1 MAANSIA
8 ARRQTLVNKV
18 HERLIDRSA
27 PDADDSASPTA
38 APELRTVAA
47 EVGAVAPLLDHDHA
61 RDVVAEVAS
70 RLAGVGQLAELFVD
84 DAITEV
90 MINGP
95 GPVVVERGGQLEQ
108 VAVISEA
115 EVLRLVEYLLGPTGR
130 RVDRRTPIVDVR
142 LDDRTRCNVVVPPVA
157 VDGPYVTL
165 RRFPRGVR
173 PLAEFA
179 QGPLLDRLEALVSR
193 RANVVVYGATST
205 GKTSLVASSLA
216 TLGTAERVVV
226 IEEAAELP
234 RHGANF
240 VRLEAQPPNVEGVG
254 GVSLAQLV
262 VAALR
267 LRPDRLLV
275 GEVRG
280 GEAAE
285 LLHVLSTGHRGS
297 FSTLHAESPDGALWR
312 LEQLARMGGAVGD
325 VRAHLLN
332 AVDALIRVERLG
344 NGDRRVADIYEVE
357 PAPAGN
363 VR

>member
-1 MAANSIA
+1 MTRGSIA
-8 ARRQTLVNKV
+8 ARRQTLVNEV
-18 HERLIDRSA
+18 HERLIDTG
-27 PDADDSASPTA
+27 SPTGS
-38 APELRTVAA
+38 PELRTVAA
-47 EVGAVAPLLDHDHA
+47 EVGAVAPLLDHDRA

-70 RLAGVGQLAELFVD
+70 RLAGVGQLAELFGD
-84 DAITEV
+84 DDITEV

-95 GPVVVERGGQLEQ
+95 GPVVVERAGQLEQ
-108 VAVISEA
+108 VATISEA

-165 RRFPRGVR
+165 RRFPSQVR
-173 PLAEFA
+173 PLESFA
-179 QGPLLDRLEALVSR
+179 SGALLAQLQSLVRR
-193 RANVVVYGATST
+193 RANVVVYGATSS

-216 TLGTAERVVV
+216 TLGPQERVVV

-234 RHGANF
+234 RLGANF
-240 VRLEAQPPNVEGVG
+240 VRLEAQPSNVEGVG

-275 GEVRG
+275 GEVRD

-297 FSTLHAESPDGALWR
+297 FSTLHADGPDGALWR
-312 LEQLARMGGAVGD
+312 LEQLARKGGASGD
-325 VRAHLLN
+325 VRAQLLT
-332 AVDALIRVERLG
+332 AIDALVGVERL
-344 NGDRRVADIYEVE
+344 ADGKRAVVDICAVE
-357 PAPAGN
+357 PVAQAS